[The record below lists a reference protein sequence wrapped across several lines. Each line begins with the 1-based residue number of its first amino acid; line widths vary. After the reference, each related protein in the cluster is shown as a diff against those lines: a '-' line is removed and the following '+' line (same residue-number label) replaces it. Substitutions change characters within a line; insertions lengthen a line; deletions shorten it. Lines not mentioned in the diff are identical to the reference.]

1 MITHIV
7 LFSPHATI
15 APDQKSEIL
24 AGLRRAV
31 EQCTTVRASRI
42 GRRVRHGLPGY
53 EQHMHEDYQYILE
66 LDFDDVDGLK
76 AYLEHPAHGAIG
88 GFFTSA
94 ASAALAY
101 DYEVVPLEDAAAFVG
116 QGLQPPPQRGA

>member
-7 LFSPHATI
+7 LFSPQATI
-15 APDQKSEIL
+15 ALHQKSEIL
-24 AGLRRAV
+24 ASLRRAV
-31 EQCTTVRASRI
+31 EACPAVRASRI

-53 EQHMHEDYQYILE
+53 EQHMHEDYQYVLE
-66 LDFDDVDGLK
+66 LDFDDVEGLK
-76 AYLEHPAHGAIG
+76 AYLENPAHAAIG

-101 DYEVVPLEDAAAFVG
+101 DYEVVPLEDAVAFVG
-116 QGLQPPPQRGA
+116 RGL